1 MRPGLDR
8 LEVMFDGCKASKA
21 EQFITKSPP
30 GLVSFGG
37 LATIEDD
44 LQSAQTWSH

>member
-1 MRPGLDR
+1 MRPSLGR
-8 LEVMFDGCKASKA
+8 LEVIFDGGQAYKADQS
-21 EQFITKSPP
+21 ITKSPP
-30 GLVSFGG
+30 GPVSFGG